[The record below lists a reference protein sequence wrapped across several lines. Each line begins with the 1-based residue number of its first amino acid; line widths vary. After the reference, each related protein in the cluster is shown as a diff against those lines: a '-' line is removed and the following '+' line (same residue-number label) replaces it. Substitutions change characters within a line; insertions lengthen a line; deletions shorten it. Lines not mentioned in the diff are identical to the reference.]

1 MDVILIAGF
10 WLDGSSWSAQV
21 PALEAAGHRVHTP
34 TLPGLAPGDST
45 DVGLPDQIDAIVDL
59 INRIDGPVVLV
70 GHSGGGNVA
79 WGAADARPDRV
90 AHVVF
95 VDSFPPPAG
104 HIINDELPVVDGVI
118 PFPADRSAYFEE
130 EEFADFTDEMLAAF
144 EANAIPEPA
153 RVATDPLILE
163 DERRHAIPVTV
174 LATAFPKEQIEQL
187 IEAGHPMTTE
197 LDALTELTI
206 IGLPTSHWPQLTK
219 PEQTAQV
226 LVEAANRAA
235 GREEE

>member
-10 WLDGSSWSAQV
+10 WLDGSSWSAQA

-34 TLPGLAPGDST
+34 TLPGLGPDDGK
-45 DVGLPDQIDAIVDL
+45 DVGLPDQIDAIVRL
-59 INRIDGPVVLV
+59 IDSLEGPVVLV

-95 VDSFPPPAG
+95 VDAFPPPTG
-104 HIINDELPVVDGVI
+104 FVINDELPVIDGVI
-118 PFPADRSAYFEE
+118 PFPRDRAEYFDDA
-130 EEFADFTDEMLAAF
+130 EFADFTDEMLAEF

-153 RVATDPLILE
+153 RVATDPLVLE
-163 DERRHAIPVTV
+163 DERRHRIPVTV
-174 LATAFPKEQIEQL
+174 LATAFPKDQVEQL

-197 LDALTELTI
+197 LDALAELTI

-219 PEQTAQV
+219 PEETARV

-235 GREEE
+235 AGDEE

>member
-1 MDVILIAGF
+1 MDIILIAGF

-45 DVGLPDQIDAIVDL
+45 DVGLQDQIDAVVAL
-59 INRIDGPVVLV
+59 IDGIDGPVVLA

-95 VDSFPPPAG
+95 VDSFPPPDG
-104 HIINDELPVVDGVI
+104 LVVNDELPVVDGVI
-118 PFPADRSAYFEE
+118 PFPEDRAAYFEDA
-130 EEFADFTDEMLAAF
+130 EFADFTEQQLAEF
-144 EANAIPEPA
+144 VANAIPEPA
-153 RVATDPLILE
+153 RVATEPIRLR
-163 DERRHAIPVTV
+163 DEARHRIPVTV
-174 LATAFPKEQIEQL
+174 FATAFPKEQIEQL

-197 LDALTELTI
+197 LDALHELTI
-206 IGLPTSHWPQLTK
+206 IGLPTSHWPQLTR
-219 PEQTAQV
+219 PAETAQV

-235 GREEE
+235 EERE

>member
-10 WLDGSSWSAQV
+10 WLDGTSWSAQV

-34 TLPGLAPGDST
+34 TLPGLSAGGST
-45 DVGLPDQIDAIVDL
+45 DVGLPDQIDAVVDL
-59 INRIDGPVVLV
+59 IDSLEGPVVLV
-70 GHSGGGNVA
+70 GHSGGGNVV

-95 VDSFPPPAG
+95 VDSFPPPSG
-104 HIINDELPVVDGVI
+104 HIINDELPAVDGVI
-118 PFPADRSAYFEE
+118 PFPHDRSAYFDDA
-130 EEFADFTDEMLAAF
+130 EFADFTDEMLAEF
-144 EANAIPEPA
+144 EANAIPVPA

-163 DERRHAIPVTV
+163 DERRHQIPVTM
-174 LATAFPKEQIEQL
+174 LATAFPKEQVEQL

-197 LDALTELTI
+197 LDALAQLTI

-219 PEQTAQV
+219 PEETARV
-226 LVEAANRAA
+226 LVEAADRAA
-235 GREEE
+235 AGEE